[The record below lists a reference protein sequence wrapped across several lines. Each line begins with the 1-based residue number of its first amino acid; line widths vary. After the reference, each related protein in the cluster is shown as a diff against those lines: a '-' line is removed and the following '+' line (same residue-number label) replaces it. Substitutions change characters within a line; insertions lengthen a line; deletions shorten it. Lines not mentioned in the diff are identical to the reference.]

1 MNAVKTTAASA
12 GTAAGALRGADRRA
26 LRARAHA
33 LKPVV
38 WIAGNGL
45 TPGVMAELDR
55 ALHAHEL
62 IKIHTA
68 AGDRAAREVLLEDIC
83 RTLGAEPVQII
94 GKTLVAFRARPDATP
109 EHAPAAARRRKGPRR
124 TKRSF
129 QGSR

>member
-1 MNAVKTTAASA
+1 MNTITETVETFT
-12 GTAAGALRGADRRA
+12 GTLRGADRRA

-38 WIAGNGL
+38 WIAGSGL

-68 AGDRAAREVLLEDIC
+68 AENRAAREVLLEDIC

-94 GKTLVAFRARPDATP
+94 GKTLVAFRARPGEAPGKTP
-109 EHAPAAARRRKGPRR
+109 ASARRRKGPRR

-129 QGSR
+129 QGAR